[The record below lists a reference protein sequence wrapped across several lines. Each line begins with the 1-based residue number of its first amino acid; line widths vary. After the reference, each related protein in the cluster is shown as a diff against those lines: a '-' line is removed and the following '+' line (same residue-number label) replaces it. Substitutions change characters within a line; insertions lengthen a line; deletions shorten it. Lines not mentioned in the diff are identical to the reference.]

1 MRNWFAE
8 KAGLVTAVVVLVL
21 FAVGLVGLLT
31 QPGARAAG
39 LPSGATPYERE
50 TELLALTG
58 GINTNNGLAAAT
70 TNSTQTAVIDVSKDK
85 EIMVAVQQVLEM
97 AGTATTQ
104 LKFKRGFKTPANS
117 NYFESTPSITLT
129 FAPSGATTNVV
140 MTNLVVCGSVG
151 VNAANSTPLL
161 GLASVGNG
169 NTSAVSALEIWIGR
183 IPVRRDSPY

>member
-58 GINTNNGLAAAT
+58 GINTNNGRFGLSRLTTIVLKTTSGGTFSNLAV
-70 TNSTQTAVIDVSKDK
+70 ST
-85 EIMVAVQQVLEM
+85 
-97 AGTATTQ
+97 
-104 LKFKRGFKTPANS
+104 
-117 NYFESTPSITLT
+117 
-129 FAPSGATTNVV
+129 APSF
-140 MTNLVVCGSVG
+140 SVG
-151 VNAANSTPLL
+151 S
-161 GLASVGNG
+161 S
-169 NTSAVSALEIWIGR
+169 
-183 IPVRRDSPY
+183 